1 MSKNELLKQG
11 EELLARIK
19 KRMTYA
25 FGKEFMEE
33 AYMSD
38 PDLKQLGTWFEHV
51 EEYVERFGLECHKQR
66 LSQNSWIVNN
76 GRVSEERIKYI
87 LSIIESIEEL

>member
-1 MSKNELLKQG
+1 MKKDELLRQG
-11 EELLARIK
+11 EELLTLIK

-25 FGKEFMEE
+25 FGKEFIEE

-38 PDLKQLGTWFEHV
+38 PDLKQLGTWFERV
-51 EEYVERFGLECHKQR
+51 EEYVERFGLECQKQR
-66 LSQNSWIVNN
+66 LSQNSCIINN

-87 LSIIESIEEL
+87 LSIIESIEER